1 VFVSAMLH
9 VSFLLSPL
17 LLILTSQGTGKEHF
31 LIEVEDSE
39 TESTNADNG
48 AVGSEE
54 EVDGDGRQADQK
66 GEVKSDAASIKSVGA
81 DYGESPVGEIPDLGD
96 DFKSAYVPVD
106 ADVPI
111 VIQDKDW
118 NCPCMA
124 KCKIKDT
131 KCAKDCAKTCEKA
144 RDYALNG
151 QKVPKM
157 NRKRTMLN
165 KKLPEFNKKLHKLNR
180 KLPKLDKKVKVDAAS
195 NSSGADYGEIPILGD
210 DFKSFQIPVYGDEP
224 INANE
229 ENFKT
234 GMNCPCLA
242 KCDKMTEK
250 KKKNQCEIDCDK
262 ECQSV

>member
-1 VFVSAMLH
+1 MGTKVFVSAMLH
-9 VSFLLSPL
+9 VSFLVSPL

-39 TESTNADNG
+39 TESTNSDNE

-54 EVDGDGRQADQK
+54 EVDGDGRKAGQK

-106 ADVPI
+106 AGVPI

-124 KCKIKDT
+124 KCKIKET

-157 NRKRTMLN
+157 NRK
-165 KKLPEFNKKLHKLNR
+165 
-180 KLPKLDKKVKVDAAS
+180 LPKLDKKVKVNAAS
-195 NSSGADYGEIPILGD
+195 NSSGVDYGEIPILGD

-242 KCDKMTEK
+242 KCDKMTQK